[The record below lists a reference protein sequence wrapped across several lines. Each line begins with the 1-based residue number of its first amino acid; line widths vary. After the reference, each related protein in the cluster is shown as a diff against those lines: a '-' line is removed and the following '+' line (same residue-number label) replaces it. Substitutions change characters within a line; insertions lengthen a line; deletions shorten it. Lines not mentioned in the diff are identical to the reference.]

1 MESFHNKKQPR
12 AKLAQ
17 GTGKSRDKIAKA
29 AGIGRT
35 LVKIAEVCEAAE
47 AEPEKYGQFVDE
59 MDRTGKVDGVY
70 RKLRAELDAER
81 RPMAELRKLLRTNR
95 ASFSFGL
102 VAHRNRTQSSSMKFS
117 TSGSSNRTQP
127 R

>member
-47 AEPEKYGQFVDE
+47 AEPEKYGQFVGE

-81 RPMAELRKLLRTNR
+81 RPMAELRTREDFATAIAQRWQESVAAIIDVGKLPKR
-95 ASFSFGL
+95 A
-102 VAHRNRTQSSSMKFS
+102 VRA
-117 TSGSSNRTQP
+117 
-127 R
+127 